1 MSKILS
7 RGFRQPFEFQ
17 RQGPLAR
24 PPGGHKPDFTLTG
37 PTTQITKNP
46 QQTTQPVTK
55 TNKNKTVALDTLFL
69 VDILG
74 TSHFENVQEI
84 DASSKHL
91 NYIDLTALG
100 MLSTL
105 EKADF
110 SDNALPLE
118 PFAIL
123 PKLKELDLSCNSL
136 RSFDYKSS
144 ETMSGDERA
153 WPCLV
158 SLNLSFNNCGR
169 SITDLQLITH
179 LTTLNLSHN
188 NLTSLP
194 SNLMHFTCLTNLDL
208 TGNSLNSEPA
218 FFSLATIQSLQT
230 LILDK
235 NGIFHIP
242 KFQFGFE
249 SLAHISLRGNSIEM
263 ADDITSL
270 ADLELLEDVNICDN
284 PLVLRPKQLPI
295 ARQAFNAANI
305 DLRTDEPLPAVVRH
319 TLNVATLRTIPLD
332 PLTLPSFT
340 KQHIN
345 SLNRQSAAIK
355 SADKLLEKTDETKS
369 VDSMSTPLQQTQS
382 TSLKSTTSVATTE
395 DDIFMTAF
403 GSMANE
409 PPQFQPPPEPEP
421 QEPEEEVAE
430 EEQPIIS
437 IWNEVPVVNAER
449 RKKLSG
455 RTRGEFMTAFRR
467 LEFVVSHP
475 DLRLKPKKDEKEK
488 TQEEQRSQTA
498 NSEQSLSEKIAAERE
513 TSILQPKPATATS
526 KKPKEIAQK
535 LAARTE
541 YTKSEI
547 QQMLKSMSDRLGIVE
562 RDLHATDESG
572 QSAVDIAIDQKN
584 FSELHK
590 KYEVIRAE
598 LINTLNS

>member
-37 PTTQITKNP
+37 PTTQTTKYP
-46 QQTTQPVTK
+46 MQTTQPTVK
-55 TNKNKTVALDTLFL
+55 SNKTKQIALDTLFL
-69 VDILG
+69 VDVLG
-74 TSHFENVQEI
+74 TSHFETVQEI

-110 SDNALPLE
+110 SDNSLPLE

-208 TGNSLNSEPA
+208 TGNMLNSEPA

-295 ARQAFNAANI
+295 ARQAFATANI
-305 DLRTDEPLPAVVRH
+305 DLRTDEPLPAVIRH
-319 TLNVATLRTIPLD
+319 TLNVATLRSVPLD

-340 KQHIN
+340 KQHIRA
-345 SLNRQSAAIK
+345 LNRQSAAIK
-355 SADKLLEKTDETKS
+355 SADKLLTKNDETVS
-369 VDSMSTPLQQTQS
+369 TDSMVSQS
-382 TSLKSTTSVATTE
+382 TASITQQNSTVTTTNNE
-395 DDIFMTAF
+395 DDVFMTAF
-403 GSMANE
+403 GSRADE
-409 PPQFQPPPEPEP
+409 TPQFQPQTQEPV
-421 QEPEEEVAE
+421 PEEEE
-430 EEQPIIS
+430 EIVEELPPIIS

-475 DLRLKPKKDEKEK
+475 DLRLKPKEKEK
-488 TQEEQRSQTA
+488 EKEEETQSVESQSA
-498 NSEQSLSEKIAAERE
+498 EAEKASAME
-513 TSILQPKPATATS
+513 TSILQPKATNTS
-526 KKPKEIAQK
+526 QKKTKEIAQK

-572 QSAVDIAIDQKN
+572 QTAVDIAIDQKN